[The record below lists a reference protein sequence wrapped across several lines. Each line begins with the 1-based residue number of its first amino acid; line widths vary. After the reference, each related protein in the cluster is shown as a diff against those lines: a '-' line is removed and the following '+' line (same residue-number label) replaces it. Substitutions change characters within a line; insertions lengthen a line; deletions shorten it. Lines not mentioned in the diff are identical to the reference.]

1 MENSSSNNRFRSAV
15 FNHDVPRQPKL
26 ASQPPASALCRSF
39 GQRATSD
46 IPGLHKPLAIALYYR
61 ADAQTSSASSA
72 RTPGPCRARLKQG
85 L

>member
-46 IPGLHKPLAIALYYR
+46 IP
-61 ADAQTSSASSA
+61 
-72 RTPGPCRARLKQG
+72 PGPCRARLKQG
-85 L
+85 LAM